1 MAVVMQQEFMQ
12 GYTHVVCR
20 FHDTALVGVS
30 DEEIQRRIDNMNAIA
45 RQIFIDADLRK
56 LAEQAEQQK
65 SG

>member
-1 MAVVMQQEFMQ
+1 MQ
-12 GYTHVVCR
+12 GNTHVVCR

-56 LAEQAEQQK
+56 LAEDRE
-65 SG
+65 SC